1 MDAPLNGVGDPRL
14 DAFGEVPDAL
24 GEWAG
29 YGRQD
34 FGQEKVHDLL
44 VAKAVGA
51 GDVITHTL
59 RFKHVPHLGLLQVP
73 KLRQNGLDSAIRC
86 VFSRIGKSLWV
97 TLLVVRFPDNRVLS
111 LQIFFDISRYHASGT
126 FHAKTKEECR

>member
-1 MDAPLNGVGDPRL
+1 MDAPLDGVGDPRL

-29 YGRQD
+29 YRRQD
-34 FGQEKVHDLL
+34 FGHEKVHDLL

-73 KLRQNGLDSAIRC
+73 KLRQEGLDSAIREQ
-86 VFSRIGKSLWV
+86 R
-97 TLLVVRFPDNRVLS
+97 R
-111 LQIFFDISRYHASGT
+111 LQSNLQKPPGHSPGSKAPGQSG
-126 FHAKTKEECR
+126 AKFADFI